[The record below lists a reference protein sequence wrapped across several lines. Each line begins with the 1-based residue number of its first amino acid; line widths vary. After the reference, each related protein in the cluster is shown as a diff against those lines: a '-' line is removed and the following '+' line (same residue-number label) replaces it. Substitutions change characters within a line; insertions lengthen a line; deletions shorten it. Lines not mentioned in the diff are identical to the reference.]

1 MLRGLPSCLKISS
14 LPGGSEAR
22 EL

>member
-14 LPGGSEAR
+14 LLGGFEER